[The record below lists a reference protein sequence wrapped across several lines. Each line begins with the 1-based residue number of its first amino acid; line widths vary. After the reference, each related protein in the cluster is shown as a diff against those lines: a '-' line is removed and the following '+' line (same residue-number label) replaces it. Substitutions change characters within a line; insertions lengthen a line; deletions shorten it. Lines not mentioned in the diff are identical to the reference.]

1 MNTGTLGSLCTPY
14 SEGIPCQAENAVVFI
29 LSYRYNKNGRLECRY
44 YGEKSEDKKK
54 ENDEGAVF

>member
-1 MNTGTLGSLCTPY
+1 MGFKKC
-14 SEGIPCQAENAVVFI
+14 GINSVVFI
-29 LSYRYNKNGRLECRY
+29 LPNRYNKNGRLESRY